1 MAIALERSDMK
12 KFNIDY
18 TTPEQS
24 MRLLELG
31 IPANSAD
38 CYYDHFGY
46 KNIRDCEFELA
57 SNFFDNSIQKYYY
70 KYDGAIPCW
79 SVGRLMEIWH
89 MCKGWRWVYM
99 TDRAIIDEIV
109 EDFELLNLDFSKLEW

>member
-12 KFNIDY
+12 KFDRYY

-24 MRLLELG
+24 MRLLKLG
-31 IPANSAD
+31 LQPNSANLFYSKFERETFWQPKL
-38 CYYDHFGY
+38 CYEKRYCDIVPYGY
-46 KNIRDCEFELA
+46 EE
-57 SNFFDNSIQKYYY
+57 YYL
-70 KYDGAIPCW
+70 PCW

-109 EDFELLNLDFSKLEW
+109 EDFELLVLDFSKLEE